1 MAGDKSWAG
10 KLALSYIISNN
21 ILYIYTSAVGNSGAV
36 CYAVK
41 YLF

>member
-21 ILYIYTSAVGNSGAV
+21 KLYIYTSADGNLGAI